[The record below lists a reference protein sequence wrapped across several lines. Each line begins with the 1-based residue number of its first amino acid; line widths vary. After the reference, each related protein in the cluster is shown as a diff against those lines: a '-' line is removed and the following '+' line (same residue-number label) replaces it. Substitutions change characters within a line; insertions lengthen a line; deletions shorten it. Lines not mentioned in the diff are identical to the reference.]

1 MAMGTGLSEGPGWE
15 HLPHD
20 ADIGV
25 RGFGPSLA
33 AAFEQAAIALTAV
46 VTDPAKVAPREA
58 VAVACAAPDPEL
70 LLVEW
75 LNALVYEMATRHMLF
90 GRFEV
95 AIEGNSLKATAWG
108 EPIDVARHQPAA
120 EVKGATYTG
129 LKVRREAGGRWVA
142 ECIVDV

>member
-1 MAMGTGLSEGPGWE
+1 MASTLETKAACGWE

-25 RGFGPSLA
+25 RGFGSTMES
-33 AAFEQAAIALTAV
+33 AFEQAAIALTAV
-46 VTDPAKVAPREA
+46 ITDPASVAARDKVAISCKA
-58 VAVACAAPDPEL
+58 DDPEL
-70 LLVEW
+70 LLADW

-95 AIEGNSLKATAWG
+95 AIDNGVLQGAAWG

-129 LKVRREAGGRWVA
+129 LKVMRESDGRWIA
-142 ECIVDV
+142 QCIVDV